1 MKEALFYKKLESNQ
15 VSCEL
20 CPHHCIVAPN
30 ETGRCNV
37 RKNIEGRLYSL
48 NYGKVSGL
56 AVDPVEKKPLHFW
69 RPGSQI
75 LSFGTFGCNM
85 SCKFCQNFDISQ
97 NVPNYQIVMPED
109 IVTEAERLSLQ
120 AIAYTYNEPT
130 VFYEMMLET
139 AILAKKK
146 GIANVLV
153 SNGFIN
159 PKPLKK
165 LIPYLD
171 AANIDVK
178 TYDKG
183 LYRAVCSGEL
193 DPVLSTVK
201 LLTQEKIHTELTCL
215 LVPGLFEDLTLVEAF
230 FKNLRDVAGDVPI
243 HLSRYFPRYLY
254 QEPPT
259 DIGKML
265 EIQYIVQKYFSYAK
279 LGNIY

>member
-20 CPHHCIVAPN
+20 CPHHCTLELNQI
-30 ETGRCNV
+30 GKCNV
-37 RKNIEGRLYSL
+37 RKNIDGILYSL
-48 NYGKVSGL
+48 NYGKVSGV
-56 AVDPVEKKPLHFW
+56 AVDPIEKKPLHFW

-97 NVPNYQIVMPED
+97 NIPNYQNIMPEE
-109 IVTEAERLSLQ
+109 IVNEAQRLSLE

-130 VFYEMMLET
+130 VYYEMVIET

-159 PKPLKK
+159 LKPLKK
-165 LIPYLD
+165 LMPYLD

-183 LYRAVCSGEL
+183 LYRAICSGEL
-193 DPVLSTVK
+193 EPVLNTIKHLVK
-201 LLTQEKIHTELTCL
+201 EKIHVELTCL
-215 LVPGLFEDLTLVEAF
+215 LVPGLFEDLALVEVF
-230 FKNLRDVAGDVPI
+230 FKGLRDIAGDAPL

-254 QEPPT
+254 KEPPT

-265 EIQYIVQKYFSYAK
+265 EIQYIAQKYFSYAK